1 MLFFTTIE
9 QEMNVIQMLPLG
21 GRLCFTINTYVFYE
35 SIKTQVQSGLCRKVN
50 DTLLIY
56 K

>member
-21 GRLCFTINTYVFYE
+21 GRLCFTINTYVLY
-35 SIKTQVQSGLCRKVN
+35 
-50 DTLLIY
+50 IY
-56 K
+56 INTYKYPL